1 LKAIM
6 ISGRT
11 PAQGANC
18 ESKMSP
24 DFLDAGLPRAMISIP
39 MGPWSNVDDWPGRE
53 MRGGEI
59 EMGGSVGA
67 YLGEHLCR
75 GSIRVAGDADDFPGA
90 PNQGGTIY
98 IGGGAHLPEPR

>member
-18 ESKMSP
+18 ESRMSP
-24 DFLDAGLPRAMISIP
+24 DFLDAGLPREMVFVI
-39 MGPWSNVDDWPGRE
+39 MDHWSNADDWLGRE

-75 GSIRVAGDADDFPGA
+75 GSIRVAGDEDDFPGA

-98 IGGGAHLPEPR
+98 ISGDAHLPEPR